1 MNDQQLQ
8 QLLTSASLPAP
19 QIAWTNINALLDE
32 ETHDTSL
39 QTKIQS
45 AELEAPSFAWNEIET
60 ELNAF
65 ANEKIFVQTL
75 DASEITPPPFV
86 WDKIETTLT
95 KEDDAAV
102 ASKLITAQLE
112 APAKSWKLIEEQLQP
127 TAKVIPITKRLVPF
141 YQLAAAA
148 VIVSLL
154 AWGAFQ
160 LIGNMNEQELI
171 AVDEPKQQP
180 LTPRVDSNTQ
190 QTVKAEVTDETTVP
204 AVAKN
209 QPTSNNNSTALAHE
223 KPVVKKTKFAETNYL
238 LVLNDKGELVRV
250 SKKLSTMD
258 CAKTG
263 EIPVDAV
270 TALQAKDCEDKIKR
284 LQERIATSI
293 MGAVLDP
300 MTISTSA
307 EK

>member
-8 QLLTSASLPAP
+8 ELLTSASLPAP
-19 QIAWTNINALLDE
+19 QTAWATINAMLE
-32 ETHDTSL
+32 EEADDVYI
-39 QTKIQS
+39 QTKLQS

-60 ELNAF
+60 ELKAF
-65 ANEKIFVQTL
+65 AQEKVFAQTFE
-75 DASEITPPPFV
+75 ASEMTPPAFV
-86 WDKIETTLT
+86 WENIETALT
-95 KEDDAAV
+95 KDEDAAL
-102 ASKLITAQLE
+102 AAKLITAQVQ
-112 APAKSWKLIEEQLQP
+112 APAKSWELIEEELQP
-127 TAKVIPITKRLVPF
+127 QAKVIPISRRFAPL

-148 VIVSLL
+148 VIVGLL

-171 AVDEPKQQP
+171 AVEEPKQQP
-180 LTPRVDSNTQ
+180 ATSNADTNTQ
-190 QTVKAEVTDETTVP
+190 QTVTTAIKEETIDP

-209 QPTSNNNSTALAHE
+209 QTTSNNSPALAHE

-263 EIPVDAV
+263 ETPVDAV
-270 TALQAKDCEDKIKR
+270 TALQAKDCENKIKR
-284 LQERIATSI
+284 LQERMANSI
-293 MGAVLDP
+293 MGTVLDP
-300 MTISTSA
+300 ATISTST